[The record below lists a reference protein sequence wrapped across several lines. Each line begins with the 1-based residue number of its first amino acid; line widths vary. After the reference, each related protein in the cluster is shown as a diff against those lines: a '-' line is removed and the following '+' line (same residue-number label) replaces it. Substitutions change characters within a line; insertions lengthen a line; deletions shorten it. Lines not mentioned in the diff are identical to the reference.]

1 MLGLQVSKIRI
12 FPPSQTGASEQG
24 WGYKGEVAT
33 GLMLRNH
40 RSRILRGGPSPS
52 SARSALRARG
62 RSVASVQF
70 RVSFL
75 RYSHGLENYPRIRT
89 FFNRVAHHGN
99 VVRCCCHMQTLSA
112 LPPARNDSIRVLP
125 TLGEHGLHPQNT

>member
-33 GLMLRNH
+33 GLTLRNH

-52 SARSALRARG
+52 SARSALPRGVDGPCRADGGDGGGGGRRG
-62 RSVASVQF
+62 
-70 RVSFL
+70 
-75 RYSHGLENYPRIRT
+75 
-89 FFNRVAHHGN
+89 
-99 VVRCCCHMQTLSA
+99 
-112 LPPARNDSIRVLP
+112 PPQAP
-125 TLGEHGLHPQNT
+125 PEA